1 MKSMKSP
8 YFDDFLAIL
17 MGTMIIFMRILGIL
31 VADLVGDMAWQVA
44 SSNLSGTTLCKNRG

>member
-1 MKSMKSP
+1 
-8 YFDDFLAIL
+8 